1 MRGISRELVM
11 TERLNNNMDIDI
23 DIRYRH
29 NHRLK
34 IDMNVS
40 VGWMKHK
47 RESRLPG
54 EISLT

>member
-1 MRGISRELVM
+1 
-11 TERLNNNMDIDI
+11 MDIDI

-34 IDMNVS
+34 IDIDVN

-47 RESRLPG
+47 LESRLSG
-54 EISLT
+54 EISITSDMQMTPHLLQKAKN